1 MSAKSVSGEVYY
13 LATGTAGEKRLAL
26 VEEVYGPDHQRML
39 GAIGIARGSHVADL
53 GCGTGNTLRWFAAQ
67 VGIDG
72 EVVGIDQSIEQ
83 LAVARANAE
92 AAGHHNVRL
101 IEASIYETR
110 LPRDAFDVVHA
121 RLVLCHLSRPL
132 DALREMA
139 AIAKPGGLVVA
150 FDCDIDGLRSIPPTA
165 AYERTRELFE
175 ARTALRG
182 SDPHTGAKLPRLFL
196 DAGLPKPEMALIHPI
211 YLRGEGK
218 RLWEY
223 TLLEGAPFMIEK
235 RLCTSADLDKLAA
248 DLAAVAAD
256 ETIAVAQGSMPV
268 VWARKPLA

>member
-1 MSAKSVSGEVYY
+1 MSAKSGSGEVYY
-13 LATGTAGEKRLAL
+13 LATGSAGEKRLAL
-26 VEEVYGPDHQRML
+26 VEEVYGPEHQRML
-39 GAIGIARGSHVADL
+39 GAIGIARGAHVADL

-67 VGIDG
+67 VGVDG

-83 LAVARANAE
+83 LAIARANAE

-121 RLVLCHLSRPL
+121 RLVLCHLGRPL

-139 AIAKPGGLVVA
+139 AIAKPGGLVIA
-150 FDCDIDGLRSIPPTA
+150 FDVDLDGLRSIPPTA
-165 AYERTRELFE
+165 AYERTRDLFK

-196 DAGLPKPEMALIHPI
+196 DAGLPKPEVSLIHPI

-223 TLLEGAPFMIEK
+223 TLLEGAPYMIEK
-235 RLCTSADLDKLAA
+235 GLCTRAELDKLAA
-248 DLAAVAAD
+248 DLAAVAVD

-268 VWARKPLA
+268 VWARKPS